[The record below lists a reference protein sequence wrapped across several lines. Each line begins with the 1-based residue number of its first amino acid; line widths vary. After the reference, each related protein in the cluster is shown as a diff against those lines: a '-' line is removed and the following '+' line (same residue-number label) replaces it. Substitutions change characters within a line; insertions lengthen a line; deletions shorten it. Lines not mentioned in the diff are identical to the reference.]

1 MLLKL
6 AKKILAKHRQRYI
19 NLVSEILQDVPGFKL
34 SNKKRSE
41 REELAEKIVDR
52 IFS

>member
-1 MLLKL
+1 MLTKL
-6 AKKILAKHRQRYI
+6 AKKILTRHRQSHVDR
-19 NLVSEILQDVPGFKL
+19 VSEILRDVPGFKL